1 MTAAAVWAWCES
13 TTSSGPGSDATVE
26 VLGVIPARMAAV
38 RFPGKP
44 LADLAGRPLVRWV
57 YEAAAA
63 SPTLDRVVVAT
74 PDTEIA
80 TAVRAFG
87 GEAVL
92 TSPHHPTGT
101 DRVAEVA
108 AATAADVVVNVQ
120 GDQPFVTPAMLE
132 QLVAPFAEQPDGAEV
147 VMTTLGAPLSS
158 AHDPADP
165 NVVKVVCDS
174 RGDALYFSRSPIPFV
189 RHPSPGPVP
198 VFHHLGLYA
207 FARAFLEVYRTL
219 APTPL
224 EVAEG
229 LEQLRALEHGYRIR
243 VSATEA
249 PAVEVN
255 TPEDLTAALA
265 FAAAAGGG

>member
-1 MTAAAVWAWCES
+1 V
-13 TTSSGPGSDATVE
+13 D
-26 VLGVIPARMAAV
+26 VLGVIPARMAAL

-74 PDTEIA
+74 PDSEVVA
-80 TAVRAFG
+80 VVRAFG
-87 GEAVL
+87 GEVVL

-108 AATAADVVVNVQ
+108 AGTAADVVVNVQ
-120 GDQPFVTPAMLE
+120 GDQPFVTAAMLE
-132 QLVAPFAEQPDGAEV
+132 QLVAPFATGLESAEV
-147 VMTTLGAPLSS
+147 VMTTLGAPMGLS
-158 AHDPADP
+158 HDPADP
-165 NVVKVVCDS
+165 DVVKVVCDS

-189 RHPSPGPVP
+189 GQPAPGEMPVP
-198 VFHHLGLYA
+198 VLHHLGLYA
-207 FARAFLEVYRTL
+207 FSRPFLAVYRAL

-224 EVAEG
+224 ERCER

-243 VSATEA
+243 VSPTQA
-249 PAVEVN
+249 PAIEVN
-255 TPEDLTAALA
+255 TPADLTAALDYLA
-265 FAAAAGGG
+265 RRGTP